1 MFQDPDRDDPQS
13 SLVQGRPP
21 CKPFSQ
27 SGRDRGFA
35 LLIVLWTLVLIAFV
49 IAHVT
54 ATGRSELRIA
64 GNLKSNAVAQAAAD
78 GAIYETIF
86 NLADPRQDQRW
97 LADGSSHILQIGASR
112 ILVRVEDE
120 DGFINPNLASAALL
134 EGLLRVVGAEPARAV
149 DLARAITEWVGS
161 AKARRS
167 PEELLAEYRAAGLD
181 YGPPRAPPRS
191 PDAPGATAPLES
203 IDELG
208 RVRGMDPRLLAALRP
223 HLTLFGSGV
232 PNVDT
237 ADPIVTAA
245 LDFARANGAPEA
257 SASPSTNANS
267 QFVTARI
274 HATAQGPG
282 SAEVTRTA
290 VVLIGA
296 ADRGYSLLTW
306 GSGAE

>member
-1 MFQDPDRDDPQS
+1 MFQDPDRDNPQS
-13 SLVQGRPP
+13 GLVQGRPP

-161 AKARRS
+161 AKVRRS

-191 PDAPGATAPLES
+191 VDDLGAITPLES

-208 RVRGMDPRLLAALRP
+208 RVRGMDPWLLVTLRP
-223 HLTLFGSGV
+223 HLTLFGPVV
-232 PNVDT
+232 PNVGT
-237 ADPIVTAA
+237 ADPVVTAA
-245 LDFARANGAPEA
+245 LDFARANGALDA
-257 SASPSTNANS
+257 SAASLTNPNS
-267 QFVTARI
+267 EFVTARI

-290 VVLIGA
+290 VVRIGA
-296 ADRGYSLLTW
+296 VNRGYLLLAW
-306 GSGAE
+306 GAAAE

>member
-1 MFQDPDRDDPQS
+1 MIRSYYLFRAA
-13 SLVQGRPP
+13 LRANLNRRTAG
-21 CKPFSQ
+21 
-27 SGRDRGFA
+27 DRGFA
-35 LLIVLWTLVLIAFV
+35 LLIVLWMLVLIAFV

-54 ATGRSELRIA
+54 TTARSELRIA
-64 GNLKSNAVAQAAAD
+64 GNLKANAVAQAAAD
-78 GAIYETIF
+78 GAIYEAIF

-112 ILVRVEDE
+112 ILVRVDDE

-134 EGLLRVVGAEPARAV
+134 EGLLRAVGAERTRAV
-149 DLARAITEWVGS
+149 DLAGAITEWVGS
-161 AKARRS
+161 AKIRRS
-167 PEELLAEYRAAGLD
+167 SEELLAEYRAAGLD

-191 PDAPGATAPLES
+191 PDDPGAITLES

-223 HLTLFGSGV
+223 HLTLFGPAL
-232 PNVDT
+232 PNFGT
-237 ADPIVTAA
+237 SDPIVTAA

-257 SASPSTNANS
+257 SAGASTSANS

-282 SAEVTRTA
+282 SAEVTRAA
-290 VVLIGA
+290 VVRIGA
-296 ADRGYSLLTW
+296 VDRGYSLLTW
-306 GSGAE
+306 GSGSE